1 MFNTIVCPTDLSKAS
16 LTAVKHA
23 VILSRTFHSK
33 LILLH
38 IREDFMNKDEMVM
51 LRISAEHM
59 MEHMEKKALEYKKT
73 MEDELIKVGGED
85 LPHELLIREGK
96 PTKEIVSTSEE
107 LGADLIVITTSGRD
121 SLGEKLLGS
130 TAEHIIRYSKV
141 PVLTIRV

>member
-1 MFNTIVCPTDLSKAS
+1 MFNTIICPTDLSKAS

-23 VILSRTFHSK
+23 VQLCRTFGGK

-51 LRISAEHM
+51 LRVSPEHM
-59 MEHMEKKALEYKKT
+59 MEHMEKKALEYKKI
-73 MEDELIKVGGED
+73 MEDELIRVGGED

-96 PTKEIVSTSEE
+96 PTKEIVAVSTE
-107 LGADLIVITTSGRD
+107 LGADLIVITTNGRD
-121 SLGEKLLGS
+121 SLGEKLVGS
-130 TAEHIIRYSKV
+130 TAEHIIRYSKI